1 MWCILTSTLN
11 FLSCSKLLFSKSL
24 PTRTTKCFSHVSY
37 NIIKALRFRLKYL
50 THLDTIGTCSRW
62 ETRNLL
68 SLSCMWIFIFPTSFV
83 KETVFSRVCF
93 GTLVYLQMDGCAS
106 TCLFW
111 VLHSIPLVYMSVLCQ
126 YHGAIMI
133 IQQNGRSQTG

>member
-1 MWCILTSTLN
+1 MYSHINSFS
-11 FLSCSKLLFSKSL
+11 FLSCSKLLFRKSL

-50 THLDTIGTCSRW
+50 THLGTIGTCSRW

-68 SLSCMWIFIFPTSFV
+68 SLSCMWIFIFPTPFV
-83 KETVFSRVCF
+83 KETVFSPVCVSVLLC
-93 GTLVYLQMDGCAS
+93 TYKWMAVPVHVC
-106 TCLFW
+106 FW
-111 VLHSIPLVYMSVLCQ
+111 VLYSVPLVYMSVLCQ